1 MAGERAPAKGD
12 ARASVATLARE
23 FPGTPSGGQASA
35 RPRARRPQGQGW
47 AALAFLLPALA
58 YVVVFFGYPLVNNVS
73 MSIRDFTI
81 RSFYTGEAPFVG
93 LANYS
98 AVLGNPL
105 FGTAVVNTVVFTVTS
120 LVFQFGIGLALA
132 VFFNGRFPGSGLL
145 RALLLLPWLL
155 PLVVSGAVW
164 RWMFDQDHGV
174 LNAALR
180 ALHLIDGPVPWL
192 TSTSWALP
200 AVILTNIWIG
210 VPFNL
215 VILHGGLRAIPSVL
229 HEAAAL
235 DGTTAWQ
242 RFRHITWPLLRPVT
256 GVVLML
262 GLVYTIKVFDVIM
275 VVTGGGPANATQT
288 LTTWSYSL
296 SFNSFSFGQGAAVG
310 NILILVAT
318 VFGLIYLRSARAT
331 LSETAS

>member
-1 MAGERAPAKGD
+1 MTLTATSGTVAN
-12 ARASVATLARE
+12 ARSRT
-23 FPGTPSGGQASA
+23 
-35 RPRARRPQGQGW
+35 RRRSGQGW
-47 AALAFLLPALA
+47 AAAGFLLPVLV
-58 YVVVFFGYPLVNNVS
+58 YLVVFFGYPLLNNLS
-73 MSIRDFTI
+73 MSFRDFTVK
-81 RSFYTGEAPFVG
+81 SFYTGEAPFTG
-93 LANYS
+93 FGNYS
-98 AVLGNPL
+98 AVLHNPL
-105 FGTAVVNTVVFTVTS
+105 FGTAVLNTLLFTIGS
-120 LVFQFGIGLALA
+120 IFFQFTIGLALA
-132 VFFNGRFPGSGLL
+132 VFFNGRFPGSGTL

-164 RWMFDQDHGV
+164 RWMFDQDHGI

-180 ALHLIDGPVPWL
+180 ALHLAPVPWL
-192 TSTSWALP
+192 TSTGWALP

-215 VILHGGLRAIPSVL
+215 VILHGGLRAIPAVL
-229 HEAAAL
+229 YEAAEL
-235 DGTTAWQ
+235 DGATAWQ
-242 RFRHITWPLLRPVT
+242 RFRYLTWPMLRPVT

-296 SFNSFSFGQGAAVG
+296 SFNSFAFGQGAAVG

-318 VFGLIYLRSARAT
+318 VFGLIYLRSARAG